1 MSEWRALCVV
11 LCVGGNCVRCSV
23 LFHIVNDNS
32 VVKKQ
37 EKRGREGGR
46 GGVSLVFIGI
56 AL

>member
-37 EKRGREGGR
+37 EKRGGREGG
-46 GGVSLVFIGI
+46 GEGAWYI
-56 AL
+56 

>member
-1 MSEWRALCVV
+1 M
-11 LCVGGNCVRCSV
+11 
-23 LFHIVNDNS
+23 FHIVNDNS

-46 GGVSLVFIGI
+46 GGVSLVYIGI